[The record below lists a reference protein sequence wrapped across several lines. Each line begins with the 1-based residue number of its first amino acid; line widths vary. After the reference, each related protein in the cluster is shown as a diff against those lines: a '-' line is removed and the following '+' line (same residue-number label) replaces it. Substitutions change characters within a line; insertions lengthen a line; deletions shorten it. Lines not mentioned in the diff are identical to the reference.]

1 MTAYDHT
8 VIGTRDARG
17 GGGMVS
23 SGSRYASLAG
33 AGVLREGG
41 NAVDAAV
48 ATSLALSVAATPFS
62 GVGGGGFMLVYMA
75 ERGESLMIDY
85 RENSPA
91 AAPADLFRLGPDG
104 QVIGEENHLGAKA
117 SAVPGTFAGMAM
129 ALEKFGTMTMAQVA
143 KRAVAYGREGFAIT
157 PFLGWVI
164 ENDIDLALTKFR
176 RSEEAGNIWLKGD
189 GTGYRTGEI
198 FHNREMAATVEA
210 VATKGVGEFYE
221 GPVAQSAGRHVEAG
235 GGPMRA
241 SDFASYR
248 PIMRTPV
255 QGTFRGLRYVTS
267 APPSSGGIA
276 LFQLFRLLEPYD
288 LAASGHNTVA
298 TIDVMARALRKV
310 YAARDLLADPDF
322 EPIDINRL
330 TSARFIDGLGGEAS
344 PQAGSEGG
352 QGSQTSH
359 FSAVDGSGNAVSCT
373 ESLEAFF
380 GCGLVIPGTGV
391 FLNNTMGDFDPVPG
405 RVNSIAAG
413 KRPRSAMSPI
423 IFLREDKPVLVAG
436 SAAGPRI
443 ITAVAQV
450 VLNVLVHGMDI
461 QAAIEAPRFHY
472 DGGDVHVE
480 GRIGEDVRQ
489 GLKDLGYRVSVH
501 EDVTFLFGGV
511 HAITVGPDGA
521 HGGADPRR
529 DGVAVAQ

>member
-8 VIGTRDARG
+8 AIGTREARG
-17 GGGMVS
+17 GRGMVS
-23 SGSRYASLAG
+23 SGSRYASEAG

-62 GVGGGGFMLVYMA
+62 GVGGGGFMLVHMA

-91 AAPADLFRLGPDG
+91 AAPADLFRLGPDS
-104 QVIGEENHLGAKA
+104 QVIDEENHLGAKA

-176 RSEEAGNIWLKGD
+176 RYEEAGSIWLKDD

-198 FHNREMAATVEA
+198 FHNRELAATVEA

-221 GPVAQSAGRHVEAG
+221 GPVAESAGRHVEAG

-255 QGTFRGLRYVTS
+255 QGTFRGLRFVTS

-330 TSARFIDGLGGEAS
+330 TSARFVDGLGCEAS
-344 PQAGSEGG
+344 PRAGSKGG

-359 FSAVDGSGNAVSCT
+359 FSAVDSSGNAVSCT

-423 IFLREDKPVLVAG
+423 IFLREDRPVLVAG

-450 VLNVLVHGMDI
+450 VLNVLEHGMDI

-480 GRIGEDVRQ
+480 GRIGEDVTQ

-501 EDVTFLFGGV
+501 EDITFLFGGV

>member
-8 VIGTRDARG
+8 AIGVRDARG

-23 SGSRYASLAG
+23 SGSRYASEAG
-33 AGVLREGG
+33 AQVLREGG

-62 GVGGGGFMLVYMA
+62 GVGGGGFMLVHMA
-75 ERGESLMIDY
+75 GRGESLMIDY

-91 AAPADLFRLGPDG
+91 AAPANLFRLDPDG

-117 SAVPGTFAGMAM
+117 AAVPGTLAGMAM
-129 ALEKFGTMTMAQVA
+129 ALDKFGTMTMAQVA
-143 KRAVAYGREGFAIT
+143 RRAVNYGREGFVIT

-164 ENDIDLALTKFR
+164 DNDIDLALTKFR
-176 RSEEAGNIWLKGD
+176 RSEEASSIWLKGD
-189 GTGYRTGEI
+189 GTGYSTGEI
-198 FHNREMAATVEA
+198 LHNRQMADTVET
-210 VATKGVGEFYE
+210 VATKGIGEFYE
-221 GPVAQSAGRHVEAG
+221 GSVAQSAGRYIEAS

-241 SDFASYR
+241 SDFSCYR

-276 LFQLFRLLEPYD
+276 LFQLFRMLEPYD
-288 LAASGHNTVA
+288 LAASGHNTVE
-298 TIDVMARALRKV
+298 TIDIMARALRKV
-310 YAARDLLADPDF
+310 YTARDLLADPDF

-330 TSARFIDGLGGEAS
+330 TSTRFIAELGGEAS
-344 PQAGSEGG
+344 PQTGSEGG

-359 FSAVDGSGNAVSCT
+359 FSTVDSNGNAVSCT

-405 RVNSIAAG
+405 RVNSISAG

-423 IFLREDKPVLVAG
+423 IFLSEERPVLVAG

-450 VLNVLVHGMDI
+450 VLNVLEHGMDI

-472 DGGDVHVE
+472 DGDDVHVE
-480 GRIGEDVRQ
+480 GRIGEDVTQ
-489 GLKDLGYRVSVH
+489 GLTDLGYRVSVH
-501 EDVTFLFGGV
+501 QDVTFLFGGV
-511 HAITVGPDGA
+511 HAITVGPDGV